1 MSGFLLTD
9 SERQRFLQWLEM
21 QAESSKAMLKQF
33 ENLPPVVAEAIT
45 AKEKRELAGYLIV
58 AHVLRSSESMSIS
71 ANDAPAARD
80 TVKDVETEGKR

>member
-9 SERQRFLQWLEM
+9 AERQRFLQWLEM

-33 ENLPPVVAEAIT
+33 ESLPAKVAEAMMT
-45 AKEKRELAGYLIV
+45 KEKRELAGYLIV

-71 ANDAPAARD
+71 ADDANDHTTR
-80 TVKDVETEGKR
+80 VQG